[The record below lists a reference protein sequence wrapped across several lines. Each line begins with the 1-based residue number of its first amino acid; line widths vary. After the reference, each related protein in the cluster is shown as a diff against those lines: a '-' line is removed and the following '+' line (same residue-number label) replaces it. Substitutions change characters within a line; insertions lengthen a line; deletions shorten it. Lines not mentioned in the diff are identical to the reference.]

1 MREPTGNSKGV
12 GFARVDFKETCEKI
26 IKELNGQTFPGKSHI
41 SFNSVRQKCLHINK
55 LCSLFCEP
63 QRPRR

>member
-26 IKELNGQTFPGKSHI
+26 IKKLNGQSFPG
-41 SFNSVRQKCLHINK
+41 N
-55 LCSLFCEP
+55 
-63 QRPRR
+63 